1 MAVQCS
7 GTARPSQFVAPL
19 TYTLSTWAICS
30 TPPPRPTPRF
40 TVSPVSRPS
49 SSRKGWATSVS
60 PASAPPRQANRTNIS
75 PGWNRPASSRRTRP
89 LRSSAS
95 SSREVVLL
103 ARPVAAASSV
113 NVTAPGA
120 CTTSVSSR
128 AARST
133 ACVPPRLLTTRLP
146 VDSCDSPLPSS
157 TLRNSVLLCDPTIG
171 VLAGQGRIGQSKC
184 RPGVSRKG
192 QVAMFRN
199 TMPRYEILSDDAVAV
214 LDRGWR
220 RIVSE
225 IGVQFAKPEA
235 VELFRQAGQQVDGDV
250 VKFDPEFVLEQAA
263 KAPREFDVQA
273 RNPANSVHIGGDDMV
288 FGAVYGSPF
297 IREGEVRRDATL
309 DDFHRLA
316 MLAQSFP
323 ELDSAGG
330 VICEP
335 NDAPL
340 DSRHLD
346 MVYALQTV
354 TDKIYMGNVVS
365 GPNAADTIAMTSI
378 LFGGRDAIE
387 RVPATISL
395 INCNSPLR
403 WDDRMLDAQ
412 FEYNRAAQ
420 PVVLT
425 PFLLM
430 GAMSPVTIPAALV
443 QQLAEALSGIA
454 LAQLIRPGCPVIF
467 GSFLSNIDMQSG
479 SPSFGTPE
487 SAIGLLCTGQL
498 ARHYGLP
505 FRTGGGLNSS
515 QTADEALM
523 TLLPTFLAG
532 TNFVMHAAGW
542 LEGGLVS
549 CYEKFII
556 DIELLR
562 ELRVE
567 FTPLEITEESLA
579 FGAHEEVGH
588 GGHFLGAAHTMERFR
603 DCFQRPM
610 LSSTTNFERWLKLGG
625 KDTAARAG
633 EIWRKKLE
641 EFTPPPLDDAIRA
654 ELDDFVARRRREIDD

>member
-1 MAVQCS
+1 
-7 GTARPSQFVAPL
+7 
-19 TYTLSTWAICS
+19 
-30 TPPPRPTPRF
+30 
-40 TVSPVSRPS
+40 
-49 SSRKGWATSVS
+49 
-60 PASAPPRQANRTNIS
+60 
-75 PGWNRPASSRRTRP
+75 
-89 LRSSAS
+89 
-95 SSREVVLL
+95 
-103 ARPVAAASSV
+103 
-113 NVTAPGA
+113 
-120 CTTSVSSR
+120 
-128 AARST
+128 
-133 ACVPPRLLTTRLP
+133 
-146 VDSCDSPLPSS
+146 
-157 TLRNSVLLCDPTIG
+157 
-171 VLAGQGRIGQSKC
+171 
-184 RPGVSRKG
+184 
-192 QVAMFRN
+192 
-199 TMPRYEILSDDAVAV
+199 
-214 LDRGWR
+214 
-220 RIVSE
+220 
-225 IGVQFAKPEA
+225 
-235 VELFRQAGQQVDGDV
+235 
-250 VKFDPEFVLEQAA
+250 
-263 KAPREFDVQA
+263 
-273 RNPANSVHIGGDDMV
+273 
-288 FGAVYGSPF
+288 VYGCPF
-297 IREGEVRRDATL
+297 VREGDVRRDATL
-309 DDFHRLA
+309 QDFRQLA
-316 MLAQSFP
+316 SLSQAYA

-346 MVYALQTV
+346 MIYALQTL

-365 GPNAADTIAMTSI
+365 GRNAADTIKMTEI
-378 LFGGRDAIE
+378 LFGGLGGQGRAAIE
-387 RVPATISL
+387 QTPATISL

-412 FEYNRAAQ
+412 FEYCAAGQ

-430 GAMSPVTIPAALV
+430 GAMSPVTIPAALT

-515 QTADEALM
+515 QTADAQSAYEALM

-567 FTPLEITEESLA
+567 FTPLEITESSLA

-603 DCFQRPM
+603 DCFQRPW
-610 LSSTTNFERWLKLGG
+610 LSSTANFERWLKLGA

-633 EIWRKKLE
+633 EIWRKKLG

-654 ELDDFVARRRREIDD
+654 ELDDFVARRRRELGD

>member
-1 MAVQCS
+1 
-7 GTARPSQFVAPL
+7 
-19 TYTLSTWAICS
+19 
-30 TPPPRPTPRF
+30 
-40 TVSPVSRPS
+40 
-49 SSRKGWATSVS
+49 
-60 PASAPPRQANRTNIS
+60 
-75 PGWNRPASSRRTRP
+75 
-89 LRSSAS
+89 
-95 SSREVVLL
+95 
-103 ARPVAAASSV
+103 
-113 NVTAPGA
+113 
-120 CTTSVSSR
+120 
-128 AARST
+128 
-133 ACVPPRLLTTRLP
+133 
-146 VDSCDSPLPSS
+146 
-157 TLRNSVLLCDPTIG
+157 
-171 VLAGQGRIGQSKC
+171 
-184 RPGVSRKG
+184 
-192 QVAMFRN
+192 MFEN
-199 TMPRYEILSDDAVAV
+199 KMPRYEILSADAIAV

-225 IGVQFAKPEA
+225 IGIQFAKPEA
-235 VELFRQAGQQVDGDV
+235 VELFAKAGQKVDGEV
-250 VKFDPEFVLEQAA
+250 VYLDPDFVMSQVAL
-263 KAPREFDVQA
+263 APREFDMQA
-273 RNPANSVHIGGDDMV
+273 RNPANSVHIGGNQMV
-288 FGAVYGSPF
+288 FGAVYGCPF
-297 IREGEVRRDATL
+297 VREGDVRRDATL
-309 DDFHRLA
+309 ADFRNLA
-316 MLAQSFP
+316 SLSQAFP

-346 MVYALQTV
+346 MIYALATL

-365 GPNAADTIAMTSI
+365 GPNAADTLAMTSI
-378 LFGGRDAIE
+378 LFGGRSAIE
-387 RVPATISL
+387 AVPAIVSL

-403 WDDRMLDAQ
+403 WDDRMLDAM
-412 FEYNRAAQ
+412 FEYCAAGQ
-420 PVVLT
+420 PCVMT

-430 GAMSPVTIPAALV
+430 GAMSPVTIPSALA

-454 LAQLIRPGCPVIF
+454 LSQLIRPGCPVIF

-487 SAIGLLCTGQL
+487 SALGLLCTGQL

-505 FRTGGGLNSS
+505 FRTGGGLNSA
-515 QTADEALM
+515 QVPDAQAAYEALM

-562 ELRVE
+562 ELRAE

-603 DCFQRPM
+603 DCFYRPL
-610 LSSTTNFERWLKLGG
+610 LSSTSNFERWLRLGA

-633 EIWRKKLE
+633 EIWKAKLS
-641 EFTPPPLDDAIRA
+641 EFEPPQLDSGIRA
-654 ELDDFVARRRREIDD
+654 ELDDYVARRRRELGD